1 MIIPAVSKILDQSN
15 LSIQPKAEVNHA
27 IDIMSLA
34 AAPKYMS
41 SNIYEEYYD
50 DDKAYVRFVKMI
62 ERSIRGSSEMKK
74 YMSYLKRNMKMDNC
88 AILNGVSM
96 EEVAIELHHYPFTLF
111 DITSIVLQSYIR
123 NNKSYSTISIANEV
137 VKIHYENI
145 IGLIPLS
152 KTIHELAHAG
162 EVFIPLQQVYGNYKE
177 FISRYN
183 SGMYSEHLTMLKQL
197 IKMSTDEASQKRNLQ
212 KLTVKP
218 VQWQI
223 VDNRKPINDLSFLVE
238 DKSNI
243 LNDNAE

>member
-1 MIIPAVSKILDQSN
+1 MIIPSVSKILDQSN
-15 LSIQPKAEVNHA
+15 LSVQPKTEVNHA

-41 SNIYEEYYD
+41 SNIYEEYFD

-74 YMSYLKRNMKMDNC
+74 YMSYLKRNLKLDNC
-88 AILNGVSM
+88 AILNGVTM
-96 EEVAIELHHYPFTLF
+96 EEAAIELHHYPFTLF
-111 DITSIVLQSYIR
+111 DITSIVLQSYVR

-137 VKIHYENI
+137 VRIHYENI
-145 IGLIPLS
+145 IGLVPLS
-152 KTIHELAHAG
+152 KTVHELAHAG
-162 EVFIPLQQVYGNYKE
+162 EIFIPLQQVYGNYKE
-177 FISRYN
+177 FINKYN
-183 SGMYSEHLTMLKQL
+183 SGMYSEHLSMLKQL
-197 IKMSTDEASQKRNLQ
+197 IQMSNDADSQARNNK
-212 KLTVKP
+212 KLMVKP

-243 LNDNAE
+243 LNENVE